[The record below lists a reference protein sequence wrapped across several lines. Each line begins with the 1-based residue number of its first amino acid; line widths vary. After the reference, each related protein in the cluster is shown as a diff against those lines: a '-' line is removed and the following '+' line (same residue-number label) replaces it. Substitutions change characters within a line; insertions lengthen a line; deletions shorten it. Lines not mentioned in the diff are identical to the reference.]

1 MRAEKEWKNC
11 IDTKIACKFEEM
23 RSRHHKEMQDLMVEI
38 RKEKIFRDEQA
49 RKVFE
54 QWHENISLQCVI
66 TTSVKLPY
74 AMLGDVKRTFGQEK
88 IQNEEDEEKLIDLN
102 ITRRLR
108 DPEAF
113 IESQSAFE
121 SQFRLMNEF
130 TDKYEYKMKGT
141 VEVI

>member
-1 MRAEKEWKNC
+1 
-11 IDTKIACKFEEM
+11 
-23 RSRHHKEMQDLMVEI
+23 
-38 RKEKIFRDEQA
+38 
-49 RKVFE
+49 
-54 QWHENISLQCVI
+54 
-66 TTSVKLPY
+66 
-74 AMLGDVKRTFGQEK
+74 MLGDVKRTFGQEK